1 MSHIVTTKP
10 TFLWNKVNVGGSRVP
25 KSYYWFLIMRLFLQ
39 FWTTL
44 FGIVA
49 FFETP
54 DLILNSQASQA
65 VQESLCKKGEILS
78 QRLLRLKSFHLKR
91 DTLWKYVTS
100 LFFFASCNLQGEAL
114 ARSESSFWIVR
125 FCCSP
130 FERCER
136 SFFSQRTILSSF

>member
-1 MSHIVTTKP
+1 MKY
-10 TFLWNKVNVGGSRVP
+10 WNKVNVGGSRVP

-39 FWTTL
+39 FRTTL

-91 DTLWKYVTS
+91 DTLWKYVTT
-100 LFFFASCNLQGEAL
+100 LFFFASCNVTRRG
-114 ARSESSFWIVR
+114 SSKVR
-125 FCCSP
+125 TAMKIIFLNCPSQRCST
-130 FERCER
+130 FKR
-136 SFFSQRTILSSF
+136 FRTILSSF